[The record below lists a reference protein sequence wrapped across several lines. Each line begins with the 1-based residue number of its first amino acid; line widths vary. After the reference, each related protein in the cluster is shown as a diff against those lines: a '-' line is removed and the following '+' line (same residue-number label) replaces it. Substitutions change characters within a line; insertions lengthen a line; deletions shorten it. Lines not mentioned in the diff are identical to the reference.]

1 MMMRL
6 FAGVGALF
14 LATVFSVHAG
24 VTASSSRVIFT
35 EGLAQQSLMLVNTND
50 WPVMVQTWV
59 DNGDVNPAPASV
71 KAPFVAVPPLFS
83 LAPQRMQG
91 IRLIYNQSPLPQD
104 RESVFWLNLY
114 EIPPG
119 SPERSLQA
127 QSVVL
132 TMNTQMKIFWR
143 PKTLGAPE
151 NLPEKVHFRWEDP
164 GGKWEIICQNRSPW
178 HVSFAAIS
186 VLTTDQPYTV
196 EPQPDMMVAPYSEK
210 RYSVQVGS
218 AKKRALPLRVRA
230 EIIDDEGN
238 ISVSEFPLSGEE
250 RGK

>member
-1 MMMRL
+1 MMRL
-6 FAGVGALF
+6 LAGAGALVA
-14 LATVFSVHAG
+14 ATVFSVHAG

-35 EGLAQQSLMLVNTND
+35 EGQAQQSLMLVNTND

-59 DNGDVNPAPASV
+59 DNGDANPAPGSV
-71 KAPFVAVPPLFS
+71 NAPFVSVPPLFS

-91 IRLIYNQSPLPQD
+91 IRLIYNQSPLPKD
-104 RESVFWLNLY
+104 RESVFWLNVY

-119 SPERSLQA
+119 APARSLQA

-151 NLPEKVHFRWEDP
+151 NLSEKVHFRLEDLN
-164 GGKWEIICQNRSPW
+164 GKRKIICQNRSPW
-178 HVSFAAIS
+178 HVSFATITLLVAGRA
-186 VLTTDQPYTV
+186 YGV
-196 EPQPDMMVAPYSEK
+196 EPQPDMMVAPYGEK
-210 RYSVQVGS
+210 RYSV
-218 AKKRALPLRVRA
+218 AAEAARNRALPLRVRA

>member
-1 MMMRL
+1 MMKRL
-6 FAGVGALF
+6 LVRVSALF
-14 LATVFSVHAG
+14 LAAAFSVHAG
-24 VTASSSRVIFT
+24 VTVSSSRVIFT
-35 EGLAQQSLMLVNTND
+35 EGLGQQSLMLVNTND

-59 DNGDVNPAPASV
+59 DNGDANPAPGSV
-71 KAPFVAVPPLFS
+71 KAPFVSVPPLFS

-91 IRLIYNQSPLPQD
+91 IRLIYNQSPLPKD

-119 SPERSLQA
+119 SPARSLQA

-151 NLPEKVHFRWEDP
+151 NLPEKVHFRLENLN
-164 GGKWEIICQNRSPW
+164 GKWEIICQNRSPW
-178 HVSFAAIS
+178 HVSFAAITLLAAS
-186 VLTTDQPYTV
+186 HAYGV
-196 EPQPDMMVAPYSEK
+196 EPQPDMMVVPYGEK
-210 RYSVQVGS
+210 RYSVAAEA
-218 AKKRALPLRVRA
+218 AKTRALPLRVRA
-230 EIIDDEGN
+230 ELIDDAGN